1 MIIKK
6 IRLSDRAYKHFFI
19 AQNCV
24 KMSGKREMQDFFEF
38 LLSNKSSEGFTSD
51 LGNYV
56 NDAKH
61 NTRWREQYMTWER
74 MQAYARDEGIQTG
87 KIEAAENALKLGLSV
102 EQVMQITGLPLEKI
116 LELQK
121 QL

>member
-1 MIIKK
+1 
-6 IRLSDRAYKHFFI
+6 
-19 AQNCV
+19 
-24 KMSGKREMQDFFEF
+24 
-38 LLSNKSSEGFTSD
+38 
-51 LGNYV
+51 
-56 NDAKH
+56 
-61 NTRWREQYMTWER
+61 MTWER